1 MKRMRL
7 FAAVLLVALAATGL
21 SCLPDRSPTAPA
33 VPPPNASLLGG
44 LLQATGLLR
53 CTPLPYASTTKT
65 IGPAGGIINVGP
77 HTLII
82 PPGALSQNVTITAE
96 APSANVNSV
105 RFTPQGLRF
114 NVSAALTMSYSNC
127 NLLGKLLPKEIAY
140 TDDNL
145 NILSYLISLDYLF
158 AKKVTGKLDHFSR
171 YAVAW

>member
-1 MKRMRL
+1 MKRMRRL
-7 FAAVLLVALAATGL
+7 TAVLLVSLAAVL

-44 LLQATGLLR
+44 LLQATGLLQ
-53 CTPLPYASTTKT
+53 CSPLPYASTTKV
-65 IGPAGGIINVGP
+65 IGPAGGTIQVGP

-96 APSANVNSV
+96 APSARVNSV
-105 RFTPQGLRF
+105 RFTPQGQRF
-114 NVSAALTMSYSNC
+114 TVPAVLTMSYSNC

-145 NILSYLISLDYLF
+145 NILSYLISLDNLLS
-158 AKKVTGKLDHFSR
+158 KKVTGKLDHFSR

>member
-1 MKRMRL
+1 MKRMRFL
-7 FAAVLLVALAATGL
+7 AAVLLVALAATGL

-33 VPPPNASLLGG
+33 IPPPNASLIGG
-44 LLQATGLLR
+44 LLQATGLLQ

-65 IGPAGGIINVGP
+65 IGPAGGTITVGP
-77 HTLII
+77 HTLVI

-114 NVSAALTMSYSNC
+114 SVSAALTMSYSNC

-145 NILSYLISLDYLF
+145 NILSYLISLDNLLS
-158 AKKVTGKLDHFSR
+158 KRVTGKLDHFSR

>member
-1 MKRMRL
+1 
-7 FAAVLLVALAATGL
+7 
-21 SCLPDRSPTAPA
+21 
-33 VPPPNASLLGG
+33 
-44 LLQATGLLR
+44 
-53 CTPLPYASTTKT
+53 
-65 IGPAGGIINVGP
+65 
-77 HTLII
+77 
-82 PPGALSQNVTITAE
+82 VTITAE

-145 NILSYLISLDYLF
+145 NILSYLISLDNLF

>member
-82 PPGALSQNVTITAE
+82 PPGALLQNVTITAV

-145 NILSYLISLDYLF
+145 NILSYLISLDNLF

>member
-7 FAAVLLVALAATGL
+7 LTAVLLVVLAAAGL
-21 SCLPDRSPTAPA
+21 SCLPDRTTAPN
-33 VPPPNASLLGG
+33 VPPPDASLLGG
-44 LLQATGLLR
+44 LLQTTGLLQ
-53 CTPLPYASTTKT
+53 CTPLPYASTTQVV
-65 IGPAGGIINVGP
+65 GPAGGTIQVGP
-77 HTLII
+77 HTLVI

-96 APSANVNSV
+96 APSATVNSV

-114 NVSAALTMSYSNC
+114 AVSAALTMSYSNC

-145 NILSYLISLDYLF
+145 NILSYLISLDNLF

>member
-1 MKRMRL
+1 MKRLRL
-7 FAAVLLVALAATGL
+7 LAAVLLVGLAATGL

-44 LLQATGLLR
+44 LLQATGLLQ
-53 CTPLPYASTTKT
+53 CSPLPYASTTKV
-65 IGPAGGIINVGP
+65 IGPAGGTIQVGP

-96 APSANVNSV
+96 APSARVNSV
-105 RFTPQGLRF
+105 RFTPQGQRF
-114 NVSAALTMSYSNC
+114 TVPAALTMSYANC
-127 NLLGKLLPKEIAY
+127 NLLGKILPKEIAY

-145 NILSYLISLDYLF
+145 NILSYLISLDNLF
-158 AKKVTGKLDHFSR
+158 SKKVTGKLSHFSR